1 MLSTQMAG
9 PDLEEE
15 KNNLVVQNAKN
26 NKMLKDIEVQKAIS
40 FGQWG
45 GPTDSLG
52 HDFKV
57 LLYASR

>member
-1 MLSTQMAG
+1 MAG

-57 LLYASR
+57 FVVCF